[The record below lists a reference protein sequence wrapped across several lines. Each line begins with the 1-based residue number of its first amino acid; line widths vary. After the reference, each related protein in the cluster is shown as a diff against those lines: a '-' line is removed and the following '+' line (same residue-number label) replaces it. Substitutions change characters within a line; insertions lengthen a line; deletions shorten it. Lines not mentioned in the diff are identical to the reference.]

1 MRLAPGLAAGLVRT
15 GLAVGLVRTGLA
27 VGLVRTGLAV
37 EAGLPDPKRPG
48 SDDLMLLVDGA
59 NARVTVDG
67 DRSGAPDAR
76 RLAAIIIDAYQGERA

>member
-27 VGLVRTGLAV
+27 VGLVGLAV

-48 SDDLMLLVDGA
+48 YDDLMLLVDGA

>member
-15 GLAVGLVRTGLA
+15 GLAVGLV
-27 VGLVRTGLAV
+27 GLAV

>member
-1 MRLAPGLAAGLVRT
+1 
-15 GLAVGLVRTGLA
+15 
-27 VGLVRTGLAV
+27 
-37 EAGLPDPKRPG
+37 
-48 SDDLMLLVDGA
+48 MLLVDGA

>member
-1 MRLAPGLAAGLVRT
+1 MGLTPGLV
-15 GLAVGLVRTGLA
+15 VGLVVGLVGLA

-67 DRSGAPDAR
+67 DRSAAPDTR
-76 RLAAIIIDAYQGERA
+76 RLAAIIIDAYQGQRA